1 MAHASAKL
9 VIYAALGAN
18 ALIAVTKFGAAWFTD
33 SSAMLSEGVH
43 SLVDTGNQLLLLYGM
58 WRASRPPSDEF
69 PFGHGKEIYFWSFVV
84 AILIFALGAGISI
97 YEGILHLADPR
108 PMRAVL
114 ANYLVLGAAIVFE
127 AVSWWISAREFNKQR
142 GDLGYLGA
150 IHRGKDPALFLVLL
164 EDSAALVG
172 LVVALA
178 GVILAHWTGDPLY
191 DGGASVLIGLLLG
204 GIAILLAR
212 ETKGLLIGES
222 AVPETRRT
230 IREILAREPDIVRV
244 HEVLTLQM
252 GPSFVL
258 ATVSADFADAV
269 PAAEVE
275 ATVARVKSEVRARL
289 PEVQRV
295 FIEPRAGDGA
305 APPRP

>member
-1 MAHASAKL
+1 MAHASTKL
-9 VIYAALGAN
+9 AIYAALGAN
-18 ALIAVTKFGAAWFTD
+18 FLIAVTKFGAAWFTD

-58 WRASRPPSDEF
+58 WRAARPASDEF

-97 YEGILHLADPR
+97 YEGILHLADPQ
-108 PMRAVL
+108 PMRSVL
-114 ANYLVLGAAIVFE
+114 TNDLVLGSAIVFE

-150 IHRGKDPALFLVLL
+150 IHQGKDPALFLVLL

-178 GVILAHWTGDPLY
+178 GVTLAHLTGVPLY

-204 GIAILLAR
+204 GIAVLLAR

-222 AVPETRRT
+222 AVPETGRA
-230 IREILAREPDIVRV
+230 IREILAREPDIVGV

-252 GPSFVL
+252 GPHFVL
-258 ATVSADFADAV
+258 ATVTADFADHV
-269 PAAEVE
+269 PAGAVE
-275 ATVARVKSEVRARL
+275 ATVARLRAEIRGRL
-289 PEVQRV
+289 PDVQRV
-295 FIEPRAGDGA
+295 FIEPRAGDD
-305 APPRP
+305 PRPA